1 MTSPPLN
8 EFVAVSNKVYSFE
21 KITRAKP
28 GSSLVFNKQI
38 CTHLLTFRDE
48 VLSGLKG
55 RGLTK
60 KDVDDALTYLSDEG
74 HIYATMDED
83 HFKTTD
89 D

>member
-1 MTSPPLN
+1 MQVGMTILN
-8 EFVAVSNKVYSFE
+8 KE
-21 KITRAKP
+21 
-28 GSSLVFNKQI
+28 I